1 MGTFDSSSVQDLK
14 RLLELFPIVNLRHS
28 WPDLKG
34 TKEEI
39 CFAASESKDYA
50 RIAQF
55 VDEHFSCCKQHVHT
69 FMKPAETVG
78 IPETLQGEPSA
89 MTINGVRSLFILRAR
104 YTVVLREPLEETF
117 IDFLWP
123 IRLEITPDQ
132 VNAVLRFIVL
142 EKAVTQYFDRP
153 CYVPD
158 RSIEEKAVVKE
169 VEHWAPERADLHKGI
184 KDLWETG
191 FMDSSSA
198 KLKKALSMASE
209 TMDEEKGIREH
220 NPELYAE
227 IQENTLLN
235 ALFAISDEKCGVSVL
250 SVQPSNG
257 YVAFPRYSEKGGTR
271 LCYFRD
277 SSKQSVICCPTAVS
291 SATRKLSQG

>member
-1 MGTFDSSSVQDLK
+1 MGTFETSSVQDLK
-14 RLLELFPIVNLRHS
+14 RLLEMFPIVSLRQA

-39 CFAASESKDYA
+39 CFGASESKDYA

-55 VDEHFSCCKQHVHT
+55 VDEHFSCCKQHVYT
-69 FMKPAETVG
+69 FMKPAEATAL
-78 IPETLQGEPSA
+78 PESLQNEPPALTL
-89 MTINGVRSLFILRAR
+89 TGVHTLFILRAT
-104 YTVVLREPLEETF
+104 YTVVLREPLEETT

-123 IRLEITPDQ
+123 IRLDITPDQ
-132 VNAVLRFIVL
+132 VNAVLRFVVL
-142 EKAVTQYFDRP
+142 EKAVTQYFNRP

-158 RSIEEKAVVKE
+158 RSVEEKAVVKE
-169 VEHWAPERADLHKGI
+169 IEQWAPERADLHKGI
-184 KDLWETG
+184 KNLWETG

-198 KLKKALSMASE
+198 KLKKALSLASE

-235 ALFAISDEKCGVSVL
+235 ALFAVSDEKCGVSVL

-257 YVAFPRYSEKGGTR
+257 YLAFPRYSEKGGTD
-271 LCYFRD
+271 F
-277 SSKQSVICCPTAVS
+277 VIS
-291 SATRKLSQG
+291 EILRNNQ